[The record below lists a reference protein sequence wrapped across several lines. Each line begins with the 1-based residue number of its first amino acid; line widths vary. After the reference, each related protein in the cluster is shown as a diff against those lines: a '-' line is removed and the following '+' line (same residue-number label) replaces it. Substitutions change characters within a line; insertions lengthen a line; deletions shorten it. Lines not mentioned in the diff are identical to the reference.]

1 MKINRETDNLIKKNN
16 AKNFSAFL
24 TIILAVVC
32 FACGYFFNFL
42 IKGDDLRTVEWVMST
57 ANQYGYFLD
66 ALDNFAFKGIQ
77 GPEKMSEL
85 MNSLRNDP
93 PQNVGDAVVVDM
105 EDYESERMMD
115 AGFPKSNV
123 LKFMLSDG
131 SWVAVRPSGTE
142 PKCKFYFSVVAM
154 NKDAAAK
161 KLEIMRKA
169 FERV

>member
-66 ALDNFAFKGIQ
+66 EDTG
-77 GPEKMSEL
+77 EL
-85 MNSLRNDP
+85 
-93 PQNVGDAVVVDM
+93 
-105 EDYESERMMD
+105 
-115 AGFPKSNV
+115 
-123 LKFMLSDG
+123 
-131 SWVAVRPSGTE
+131 
-142 PKCKFYFSVVAM
+142 
-154 NKDAAAK
+154 K
-161 KLEIMRKA
+161 KLTGREVANNIVNT
-169 FERV
+169 FV